1 MKLGI
6 ILVINPK
13 NTSSKIAVYKDSKLC
28 FLKTI
33 RYTDEQI
40 AACGTIP
47 GQIEMR
53 KSAIIK
59 ELLDNDIN
67 VNKLEIVIARGGLI
81 KPVKSGVYRVNELL
95 KKDLLKG
102 VMGMHATNLGG
113 IIASEIASMNNAIPL
128 IADPVV
134 VDELTEVARI
144 SGHPMIERKSIFHA
158 LNQKVV
164 ARKYA
169 KTLSKRYEDLQLLV
183 VHAGGGG
190 ISVAAHKNGFV
201 VDTNQ
206 AFDGDGPF
214 SLERSGSLPV
224 GDLIRICY
232 SGKYTEKEMIDLVTL
247 RGGLSGYLGTTNM
260 SNIEKRISDGDEEAA
275 FIIYAMAYQ
284 VAKEIG
290 AMWTV
295 LDGKC
300 DAIILSGDL
309 FHYSSFTNHLIPKI
323 EKIANV
329 TVYPNEDEI
338 DALAQ
343 DAIGVMKGEIEIL
356 EYE

>member
-13 NTSSKIAVYKDSKLC
+13 NTSSKIAVYKDTKLC

-40 AACGTIP
+40 AACGSIP

-53 KSAIIK
+53 KNAILK
-59 ELLDNDIN
+59 ELKDNDIN
-67 VNKLEIVIARGGLI
+67 INKLEIVIARGGLI
-81 KPVKSGVYRVNELL
+81 KPVRSGVYKVNDLL
-95 KKDLLKG
+95 KEDLLKG

-113 IIASEIASMNNAIPL
+113 IIASDIAAMNNALPL

-134 VDELTEVARI
+134 VDELSDVARI
-144 SGHPMIERKSIFHA
+144 SGHPMFERKSIFHA

-169 KTLSKRYEDLQLLV
+169 KTVNKRYEDLQMIV

-190 ISVAAHKNGFV
+190 ISVAAHKNGYV

-214 SLERSGSLPV
+214 SIERSGSLPV
-224 GDLIRICY
+224 GDLIRLCF
-232 SGKYTEKEMIDLVTL
+232 SGKYTEKEVLEMVTMK
-247 RGGLSGYLGTTNM
+247 GGLNGYLGTT
-260 SNIEKRISDGDEEAA
+260 SLSTIEKNIADGDQKSA
-275 FIIYAMAYQ
+275 FILYAMAYQ
-284 VAKEIG
+284 VAKEAG
-290 AMWTV
+290 AMCTV
-295 LDGKC
+295 LDGKP
-300 DAIILSGDL
+300 DVIILSGDL
-309 FHYSSFTNHLIPKI
+309 FQYSTFTNQLIARIDKI
-323 EKIANV
+323 GPIS
-329 TVYPNEDEI
+329 VYPNEDEI

-343 DAIGVMKGEIEIL
+343 DAIGVMKGEIEVL
-356 EYE
+356 EYM

>member
-13 NTSSKIAVYKDSKLC
+13 NTSSKIAVYKDTKLC

-53 KSAIIK
+53 KKAIMK
-59 ELLDNDIN
+59 ELKDNDIN
-67 VNKLEIVIARGGLI
+67 MNKLEIVIARGGLI
-81 KPVKSGVYRVNELL
+81 KPVKSGVYKVNDLL
-95 KKDLLKG
+95 KEDLLKG

-113 IIASEIASMNNAIPL
+113 IIASEIAALNNALPL

-134 VDELTEVARI
+134 VDELSDVARV
-144 SGHPMIERKSIFHA
+144 SGHPLFERKSIFHA

-164 ARKYA
+164 ARKY
-169 KTLSKRYEDLQLLV
+169 SKGINKKYEDLQLVV

-190 ISVAAHKNGFV
+190 ISVAAHKNGQV

-214 SLERSGSLPV
+214 SMERTGSLPV
-224 GDLIRICY
+224 GDLIRLCF
-232 SGKYTEKEMIDLVTL
+232 SGKYTEKELLNLITMQ
-247 RGGLSGYLGTTNM
+247 GGLNGYLGTTNL
-260 SNIEKRISDGDEEAA
+260 STIEKRINDGDEKAS
-275 FIIYAMAYQ
+275 FIVYAMAYQ
-284 VAKEIG
+284 LAKEIG
-290 AMWTV
+290 GMCTV
-295 LDGKC
+295 LDGKP
-300 DAIILSGDL
+300 DAVILSGDL
-309 FHYSSFTNHLIPKI
+309 FHYSFFTNHLIPRI
-323 EKIANV
+323 EKIAPV
-329 TVYPNEDEI
+329 SIYPDEDEI

-343 DAIGVMKGEIEIL
+343 DAIGVMKGEIEVL
-356 EYE
+356 EYS

>member
-13 NTSSKIAVYKDSKLC
+13 NTSSKIAVYKDTKLC

-33 RYTDEQI
+33 KYTDEQI
-40 AACGTIP
+40 AACGPVT

-53 KSAIIK
+53 KKAIMK
-59 ELLDNDIN
+59 ELMDNDIN
-67 VNKLEIVIARGGLI
+67 INKLEIVIARGGLI
-81 KPVKSGVYRVNELL
+81 KPVKSGVYKVNDLL
-95 KKDLLKG
+95 KEDLLKG
-102 VMGMHATNLGG
+102 VQGIHATNLGG
-113 IIASEIASMNNAIPL
+113 IIASEIAALNNALPL

-134 VDELTEVARI
+134 VDELTDVARI
-144 SGHPMIERKSIFHA
+144 SGHPLFERKSIFHA

-169 KTLSKRYEDLQLLV
+169 KTINRKYEDLQLLV

-214 SLERSGSLPV
+214 SMERTGSLPV
-224 GDLIRICY
+224 GDLIRICF
-232 SGKYTEKEMIDLVTL
+232 SEKYTEKELMELVTMK
-247 RGGLSGYLGTTNM
+247 GGLNGYLGTTNL
-260 SNIEKRISDGDEEAA
+260 SAIEKKINEGDKHAE
-275 FIIYAMAYQ
+275 FILYAMAYQ
-284 VAKEIG
+284 VAKEVG
-290 AMWTV
+290 AMCTV
-295 LDGKC
+295 LDGKP
-300 DAIILSGDL
+300 DVIILSGDL
-309 FHYSSFTNHLIPKI
+309 FQYSSFTNMLIPRI
-323 EKIANV
+323 EKIASIS
-329 TVYPNEDEI
+329 VYPNEDEI

-343 DAIGVMKGEIEIL
+343 DAIGVMKGEIDVL
-356 EYE
+356 EYK

>member
-13 NTSSKIAVYKDSKLC
+13 NTSSKIAVYKEGKLC

-33 RYTDEQI
+33 KYTDEQI
-40 AACGTIP
+40 SACGTIP
-47 GQIEMR
+47 GQVEMR
-53 KSAIIK
+53 KQAIIR
-59 ELLDNDIN
+59 ELKDNDIN
-67 VNKLEIVIARGGLI
+67 LNKLEIVIARGGLI
-81 KPVKSGVYRVNELL
+81 KPVNSGVYRVNELL
-95 KKDLLKG
+95 KEDLLKG

-113 IIASEIASMNNAIPL
+113 IIASEIAALNNALPL

-144 SGHPMIERKSIFHA
+144 SGHPLFERKSIFHA
-158 LNQKVV
+158 LNQKVA

-169 KTLSKRYEDLQLLV
+169 KTINRKYEDLQLLV

-190 ISVAAHKNGFV
+190 ISVGAHKNGLV
-201 VDTNQ
+201 IDVNQ

-214 SLERSGSLPV
+214 ALERSGSLPI
-224 GDLIRICY
+224 GDLIRMCFSGRY
-232 SGKYTEKEMIDLVTL
+232 SENEVLEMITL
-247 RGGLSGYLGTTNM
+247 KGGLKAYLGTTNF
-260 SNIEKRISDGDEEAA
+260 STIEKRIADGDKHAE

-290 AMWTV
+290 AMCTV
-295 LDGKC
+295 LDGKP
-300 DAIILSGDL
+300 DMIILSGDL
-309 FHYSSFTNHLIPKI
+309 FQYSLFSNILIQKI
-323 EKIANV
+323 EKISSV

-343 DAIGVMKGEIEIL
+343 NAIGVMKGEIEVL
-356 EYE
+356 EYK

>member
-13 NTSSKIAVYKDSKLC
+13 NTSSRIAVYKDTKLC

-40 AACGTIP
+40 AACGSIP
-47 GQIEMR
+47 GQVEMR
-53 KSAIIK
+53 KQAIMRELK
-59 ELLDNDIN
+59 ENEIN
-67 VNKLEIVIARGGLI
+67 INKLEIVIARGGLI
-81 KPVKSGVYRVNELL
+81 KPVKSGVYKVN
-95 KKDLLKG
+95 DLLREDLLRG
-102 VMGMHATNLGG
+102 VMGIHATNLGG
-113 IIASEIASMNNAIPL
+113 IIASDIAALNNALPL

-134 VDELTEVARI
+134 VDELAEVARI
-144 SGHPMIERKSIFHA
+144 SGHPLFERKSIFHA

-169 KTLSKRYEDLQLLV
+169 KAINRKYEDLQLLV

-190 ISVAAHKNGFV
+190 ISIGAHKNGFV

-214 SLERSGSLPV
+214 SMERSGSLPV
-224 GDLIRICY
+224 GDLIRLCF
-232 SGKYTEKEMIDLVTL
+232 SGEYTEKQVIEMVTL
-247 RGGLSGYLGTTNM
+247 KGGLSAYLGTT
-260 SNIEKRISDGDEEAA
+260 SLSAVEQRISNGDERAA
-275 FIIYAMAYQ
+275 FIIHAMAYQ
-284 VAKEIG
+284 VAKEVG
-290 AMWTV
+290 AMCTV
-295 LDGKC
+295 LEGKP
-300 DAIILSGDL
+300 DVIILSGDL
-309 FHYSSFTNHLIPKI
+309 FQHSSFTNQLIPRIDKI
-323 EKIANV
+323 SPIS
-329 TVYPNEDEI
+329 VYPNEDEI

-343 DAIGVMKGEIEIL
+343 DAIGVMKGEIEVL

>member
-13 NTSSKIAVYKDSKLC
+13 NTSSKIAVYKDTKLC

-40 AACGTIP
+40 KACGTIP

-53 KSAIIK
+53 KSAILK
-59 ELLDNDIN
+59 ELKENDIN
-67 VNKLEIVIARGGLI
+67 INKLEIVIARGGLI
-81 KPVKSGVYRVNELL
+81 KPVKSGVYKVNDLL
-95 KKDLLKG
+95 KEDLLKG

-113 IIASEIASMNNAIPL
+113 IIASEIAALNNALPI

-134 VDELTEVARI
+134 VDELSDVARI
-144 SGHPMIERKSIFHA
+144 SGHPLFERKSIFHA

-169 KTLSKRYEDLQLLV
+169 KTINKKYEELQMLV

-190 ISVAAHKNGFV
+190 ISIGAHKNGYV

-214 SLERSGSLPV
+214 SMERTGTLPV
-224 GDLIRICY
+224 GDLIRLCF
-232 SGKYTEKEMIDLVTL
+232 SGKYSEKEIMELVTL
-247 RGGLSGYLGTTNM
+247 KGGLVGYLGT
-260 SNIEKRISDGDEEAA
+260 SNLSTIEKRISEGDKKAS
-275 FIIYAMAYQ
+275 FIIYALAYQ
-284 VAKEIG
+284 VAKEVG
-290 AMWTV
+290 AMCTV
-295 LDGKC
+295 LDGKP
-300 DAIILSGDL
+300 DVIILSGDL
-309 FHYSSFTNHLIPKI
+309 FQYSSFTNHLIPRI
-323 EKIANV
+323 EKIGPIS
-329 TVYPNEDEI
+329 VYPNEDEI

-343 DAIGVMKGEIEIL
+343 DAIGVMKGEIQVL
-356 EYE
+356 EYS

>member
-13 NTSSKIAVYKDSKLC
+13 NTSSRIAVYKDTKLC

-40 AACGTIP
+40 EACGTIP
-47 GQIEMR
+47 GQVEMR
-53 KSAIIK
+53 KQAIMR
-59 ELLDNDIN
+59 ELRENDIN
-67 VNKLEIVIARGGLI
+67 INKLEIVIARGGLI
-81 KPVKSGVYRVNELL
+81 KPVKSGVYKVNDLL
-95 KKDLLKG
+95 KEDLLKG
-102 VMGMHATNLGG
+102 VMGIHATNLGG
-113 IIASEIASMNNAIPL
+113 IIASDIAALNNALPL

-134 VDELTEVARI
+134 VDELADVARI
-144 SGHPMIERKSIFHA
+144 SGHPLFERKSIFHA

-169 KTLSKRYEDLQLLV
+169 KAINRKYEDLQILV

-190 ISVAAHKNGFV
+190 ISIGAHKNGFV

-214 SLERSGSLPV
+214 SMERSGSLPV
-224 GDLIRICY
+224 GDLIRLCF
-232 SGKYTEKEMIDLVTL
+232 SGEYTEKQVMEMVTL
-247 RGGLSGYLGTTNM
+247 KGGLSAYLGTT
-260 SNIEKRISDGDEEAA
+260 SLSTVEQRISNGDEQAA

-290 AMWTV
+290 AMCTV
-295 LDGKC
+295 LDGKP
-300 DAIILSGDL
+300 DVIILSGDL
-309 FHYSSFTNHLIPKI
+309 FQYSSFTNLLIPRIDKI
-323 EKIANV
+323 SPV
-329 TVYPNEDEI
+329 SVYPNEDEI

-343 DAIGVMKGEIEIL
+343 DAIGVMKGEIEVL
-356 EYE
+356 EYQ

>member
-13 NTSSKIAVYKDSKLC
+13 NTSSKIAVYKDTKLC

-33 RYTDEQI
+33 KYTDEQI
-40 AACGTIP
+40 AACGSIP
-47 GQIEMR
+47 GQVEMR
-53 KSAIIK
+53 KQAILRELK
-59 ELLDNDIN
+59 ENDIN
-67 VNKLEIVIARGGLI
+67 VNKLAIVIARGGLI
-81 KPVKSGVYRVNELL
+81 KPVKSGVYKVNNQLRE
-95 KKDLLKG
+95 DLLKG

-113 IIASEIASMNNAIPL
+113 IIASDIAALNNAIPL

-134 VDELTEVARI
+134 VDELTDVARV
-144 SGHPMIERKSIFHA
+144 SGHPLFERKSIFHA

-169 KTLSKRYEDLQLLV
+169 KTINRKYEDLQLIV

-201 VDTNQ
+201 IDTNQ

-214 SLERSGSLPV
+214 SMERSGSLPV
-224 GDLIRICY
+224 GDLVRLCF
-232 SGKYTEKEMIDLVTL
+232 SGKYTKDQILELITL
-247 RGGLSGYLGTTNM
+247 KGGLNGYLGTTSM
-260 SNIEKRISDGDEEAA
+260 PTIEQRINEGDEKAS

-290 AMWTV
+290 AMCTV
-295 LDGKC
+295 LEGKP
-300 DAIILSGDL
+300 DVILLSGDL
-309 FHYSSFTNHLIPKI
+309 FQHSIFTNHLIPRI
-323 EKIANV
+323 EKIAPV
-329 TVYPNEDEI
+329 SVYPNEDEI

-343 DAIGVMKGEIEIL
+343 DAIGVMKGEIEVL
-356 EYE
+356 EYQ

>member
-33 RYTDEQI
+33 KYTEEQI

-53 KSAIIK
+53 KQAIMRELK
-59 ELLDNDIN
+59 ENEIN
-67 VNKLEIVIARGGLI
+67 INKLEIVIARGGLI
-81 KPVKSGVYRVNELL
+81 KPVKSGVYKVNDLL
-95 KKDLLKG
+95 KQDLLKG

-113 IIASEIASMNNAIPL
+113 IIASEIAELNNALPL

-134 VDELTEVARI
+134 VDELTDVARV
-144 SGHPMIERKSIFHA
+144 SGHPLFERKSIFHA

-169 KTLSKRYEDLQLLV
+169 KTVNRKYEDLQLLV

-190 ISVAAHKNGFV
+190 ISVAAHKNGHV
-201 VDTNQ
+201 IDTNQ

-214 SLERSGSLPV
+214 SMERSGSLPI
-224 GDLIRICY
+224 GDLIRMCF

-247 RGGLSGYLGTTNM
+247 KGGLNGYLGTT
-260 SNIEKRISDGDEEAA
+260 SLSTIEKRIIDGDEKAA

-290 AMWTV
+290 AMCTV
-295 LDGKC
+295 LSGKP
-300 DAIILSGDL
+300 DIIILSGDL
-309 FHYSSFTNHLIPKI
+309 FQYSTFTNHLIPRI
-323 EKIANV
+323 EKIAPIS
-329 TVYPNEDEI
+329 VYPNEDEI

-343 DAIGVMKGEIEIL
+343 DAIGVMKGEIEVL
-356 EYE
+356 EYK

>member
-33 RYTDEQI
+33 KYTDEQI
-40 AACGTIP
+40 EACGSIP

-53 KSAIIK
+53 KQAILK
-59 ELLDNDIN
+59 ELIENDIN

-81 KPVKSGVYRVNELL
+81 KPVKSGVYRVNDRL
-95 KKDLLKG
+95 KEDLLKG

-113 IIASEIASMNNAIPL
+113 IIAMDIAALNNATPL

-134 VDELTEVARI
+134 VDELTDVARI
-144 SGHPMIERKSIFHA
+144 SGHPLFERKSIFHA

-169 KTLSKRYEDLQLLV
+169 KAINRKYEDLQLII

-190 ISVAAHKNGFV
+190 ISVGAHKGGFV
-201 VDTNQ
+201 IDTNQ
-206 AFDGDGPF
+206 AFDGQGPF
-214 SLERSGSLPV
+214 SIERTGGLPV
-224 GDLIRICY
+224 GDLTKLCF
-232 SGKYTEKEMIDLVTL
+232 SGKYSHEEIMKMLTAK
-247 RGGLSGYLGTTNM
+247 GGLSAYLGTTSLSTIDKMVKN
-260 SNIEKRISDGDEEAA
+260 GDEKFT
-275 FIIYAMAYQ
+275 FITYAMAYQ
-284 VAKEIG
+284 VAKEAG
-290 AMWTV
+290 AMFTV
-295 LDGKC
+295 LEGKP

-309 FHYSSFTNHLIPKI
+309 FQYSWFTNHLISKLD
-323 EKIANV
+323 KIAPV
-329 TVYPNEDEI
+329 SIYPNEDEI

-343 DAIGVMKGEIEIL
+343 NAIGVMKGEIEVL
-356 EYE
+356 EYT

>member
-13 NTSSKIAVYKDSKLC
+13 NTSSKIAVYKDTKLC

-40 AACGTIP
+40 AACGSIP

-53 KSAIIK
+53 KKAILK
-59 ELLDNDIN
+59 ELKDNDIN
-67 VNKLEIVIARGGLI
+67 INKLEIVIARGGLI
-81 KPVKSGVYRVNELL
+81 KPVKSGVYKVNDLL
-95 KKDLLKG
+95 KEDLLKG

-113 IIASEIASMNNAIPL
+113 IIASDIAAMNNALPL

-134 VDELTEVARI
+134 VDELSDVARV
-144 SGHPMIERKSIFHA
+144 SGHPLFERKSIFHA

-169 KTLSKRYEDLQLLV
+169 KTVNRRYEDLQLLV

-214 SLERSGSLPV
+214 SIERSGSLPV
-224 GDLIRICY
+224 GDLIRMCF
-232 SGKYTEKEMIDLVTL
+232 SGKYTEKEVLEMVTMK
-247 RGGLSGYLGTTNM
+247 GGLNGYLGTT
-260 SNIEKRISDGDEEAA
+260 SLSTIEKNIADGDQKSA
-275 FIIYAMAYQ
+275 FILYAMAYQ
-284 VAKEIG
+284 VAKETG
-290 AMWTV
+290 AMCTV
-295 LDGKC
+295 LDGKP
-300 DAIILSGDL
+300 DVIILSGDL
-309 FHYSSFTNHLIPKI
+309 FQYSTFTNQLIPRI
-323 EKIANV
+323 EKIGPIS
-329 TVYPNEDEI
+329 VYPNEDEI

-343 DAIGVMKGEIEIL
+343 DAIGVMKGEIEVL
-356 EYE
+356 EYM

>member
-13 NTSSKIAVYKDSKLC
+13 NTSSRIAVYKDTKLC

-47 GQIEMR
+47 GQVEMR
-53 KSAIIK
+53 KQAIMRELK
-59 ELLDNDIN
+59 ENDIN
-67 VNKLEIVIARGGLI
+67 INKLEIVIARGGLI
-81 KPVKSGVYRVNELL
+81 KPVKSGVYKVNDLL
-95 KKDLLKG
+95 KEDLLKG
-102 VMGMHATNLGG
+102 VMGIHATNLGG
-113 IIASEIASMNNAIPL
+113 IIASDIAALNNALPL

-134 VDELTEVARI
+134 VDELTDVARI
-144 SGHPMIERKSIFHA
+144 SGHPLFERKSIFHA

-169 KTLSKRYEDLQLLV
+169 KAINRKYEDLQILV

-190 ISVAAHKNGFV
+190 ISIGAHKNGFV

-214 SLERSGSLPV
+214 SMERSGSLPV
-224 GDLIRICY
+224 GDLIRLCF
-232 SGKYTEKEMIDLVTL
+232 SGEYTEKQVMEMVTL
-247 RGGLSGYLGTTNM
+247 KGGLSAYLGTT
-260 SNIEKRISDGDEEAA
+260 SLSTVEQRISNGDEHAA

-284 VAKEIG
+284 VAKEVG
-290 AMWTV
+290 AMCTV
-295 LDGKC
+295 LDGKP
-300 DAIILSGDL
+300 DVIILSGDL
-309 FHYSSFTNHLIPKI
+309 FQYSSFTNLLIPRIDKI
-323 EKIANV
+323 SPV
-329 TVYPNEDEI
+329 SVYPNEDEI

-343 DAIGVMKGEIEIL
+343 DAIGVMKGEIEVL
-356 EYE
+356 EYQ